1 MSGQI
6 DAAENKRV
14 SRRLRVLKQG
24 KMLLPNNMT
33 VIDCTIR
40 DLSETGA
47 KLICGDPGAIP
58 NEFRLV
64 FIAERQM
71 RDVKVIWR
79 RPEQL
84 GVHFT
89 SELRKAPLLKW

>member
-1 MSGQI
+1 MSGPELPE
-6 DAAENKRV
+6 ANKRV
-14 SRRLRVLKQG
+14 ARRQRVLKQG
-24 KMLLPNNMT
+24 KMLLANNMT
-33 VIDCTIR
+33 VVDCTIR
-40 DLSETGA
+40 DLSPTGA
-47 KLICGDPGAIP
+47 RVLCSDPGVVP

-71 RDVKVIWR
+71 RDVKVVWR
-79 RPEQL
+79 RPEQM

>member
-1 MSGQI
+1 MAGQEI
-6 DAAENKRV
+6 PDTNKRV
-14 SRRLRVLKQG
+14 ARRQRVLKDG

-33 VIDCTIR
+33 VVDCTIR
-40 DLSETGA
+40 DLSPTGA
-47 KLICGDPGAIP
+47 RLLCSDPGVIP

-71 RDVKVIWR
+71 RDVKVMWR
-79 RPEQL
+79 EPAQV